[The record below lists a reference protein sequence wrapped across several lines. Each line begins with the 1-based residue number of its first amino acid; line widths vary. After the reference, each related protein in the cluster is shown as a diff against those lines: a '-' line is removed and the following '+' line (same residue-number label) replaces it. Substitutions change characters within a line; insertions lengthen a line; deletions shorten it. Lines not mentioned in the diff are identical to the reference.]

1 MKYFQIIIL
10 LILLNSEVLF
20 SRDSAYPLENG
31 VRHMGVFQP
40 RMYGMN
46 NNIELSTHPFLFLVK
61 PNIQL
66 KKFHGEIN
74 GYGLASRYSFNYPTP
89 LLKLLQRD
97 GIGGLLAND
106 PDIGKVPH
114 LFVFQ
119 SECLITKEFS
129 NYTLTGKFGMSI
141 CPGCDLDSRH
151 LIDYDL
157 VYHRMALYHYGMG
170 ANMGF
175 DIDYIHSKKII
186 MKADVDMFIIP
197 QEKMFLEHKFLL
209 SYNLTTKYILSVG
222 YKYSYGYYPFNI
234 EEGLWNMFPLLD
246 ISWQWSR

>member
-186 MKADVDMFIIP
+186 IKADVDMFIIP

-246 ISWQWSR
+246 ISWKWSR